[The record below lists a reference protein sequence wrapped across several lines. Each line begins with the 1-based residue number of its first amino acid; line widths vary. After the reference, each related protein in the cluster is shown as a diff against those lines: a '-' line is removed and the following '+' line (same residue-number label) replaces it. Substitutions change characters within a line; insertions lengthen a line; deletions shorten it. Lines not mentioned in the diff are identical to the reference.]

1 MTATP
6 DKDQSTYQIVVDG
19 LGTPLLQQI
28 EPRNNQ
34 VLVAN
39 YIRPEITKGGII
51 LTPKTRDE
59 DRWQGKAAFVLKK
72 GPTAF
77 VDAPENGV
85 YFHGQNVEPGDV
97 VVYRIS
103 DGFPLDVDG
112 YHCRLIED
120 VAVRMSVPD
129 PSIIF

>member
-1 MTATP
+1 MASS
-6 DKDQSTYQIVVDG
+6 DKPQSTYIEILEGMGPVFDQV
-19 LGTPLLQQI
+19 TPH
-28 EPRNNQ
+28 NNE
-34 VLVAN
+34 VLVCI
-39 YIRPEITKGGII
+39 YIQPERRASGLIMTQKA
-51 LTPKTRDE
+51 RDE

-97 VVYRIS
+97 VVYRVS
-103 DGFPLDVDG
+103 DGFPIDIAG

-120 VAVRMSVPD
+120 VQIRMSISGD
-129 PSIIF
+129 PSIIY

>member
-1 MTATP
+1 MSKTA
-6 DKDQSTYQIVVDG
+6 DKNQSTYQAIVDG
-19 LGTPLLQQI
+19 LGTPLLQQLQ
-28 EPRNNQ
+28 PRNNQ

-39 YIRPEITKGGII
+39 YIRPETTKGVII
-51 LTPKTRDE
+51 LTPKTIDE
-59 DRWQGKAAFVLKK
+59 DIWQGKAAFVLKK

-85 YFHGQNVEPGDV
+85 YFHSQNVEPGDV

-103 DGFPLDVDG
+103 DGFPLDIAG

-129 PSIIF
+129 PSIIY